1 MLGCGLTSGQ
11 CKLAIWGARRSWKP
25 ITDSIFHRKLM
36 VQALLLFSSQH
47 MRRAFSAQEWMR
59 KQNHGSCYSKHR
71 LWWLISSDSFSSFLL
86 PLLVVKRADDSAVQE
101 HFSKTFFSSLLFF
114 FPLSTHTCQSVYLV
128 GRKNCYSNF
137 YSSKVMLSA
146 GDRKLE

>member
-11 CKLAIWGARRSWKP
+11 CKLAIWGTRRWWKP
-25 ITDSIFHRKLM
+25 IIDLVFHIKLM
-36 VQALLLFSSQH
+36 VQALLLFSFQH

-71 LWWLISSDSFSSFLL
+71 LWWLLSSDSFCSFLL
-86 PLLVVKRADDSAVQE
+86 RLLFVKIADDSAVQE
-101 HFSKTFFSSLLFF
+101 FFSKFFLSSSSLC
-114 FPLSTHTCQSVYLV
+114 PHTPASVYLV

-146 GDRKLE
+146 GARKLE